1 MVPLRSHSS
10 RRVSQCSV
18 PSSSPVPYCFLSRKN
33 VYKNVTLTKR
43 PSVSNPHST
52 VSFSLSQKLR
62 DNFVHA
68 ARTQHSCILAAIT
81 TNGEALLFG
90 PSKNATTGEWTEVSA
105 GRSPARLASFLFSRS
120 FFVQLPVRN
129 LWIPDS
135 SCLTSQTHLP
145 RTTAQIA
152 DLTSG
157 LVRELAPDRKSRL
170 SSFCL
175 SFSFS
180 PAKEE
185 KKRRDGGVTQRP
197 ERPRSHAIN

>member
-1 MVPLRSHSS
+1 MQEWYTDKEISLCLEPAITPRFS
-10 RRVSQCSV
+10 C
-18 PSSSPVPYCFLSRKN
+18 LSNCRT
-33 VYKNVTLTKR
+33 TL
-43 PSVSNPHST
+43 ST
-52 VSFSLSQKLR
+52 PTRLKTYR
-62 DNFVHA
+62 
-68 ARTQHSCILAAIT
+68 CILAAIT

-180 PAKEE
+180 PATEE